1 MSFTVK
7 HFYRFGGFALDC
19 DQKVLLRDG
28 KPLPLTLKALE
39 MLLILVENGGQIVT
53 KAELMERLWRDTF
66 VEEANLTSHIQQL
79 MKTMG
84 DNARQPIYIETV
96 ARRGY
101 RFIAPV
107 EEVLSDSLSVE
118 DKVSW
123 RVEVSDDKISDPRS
137 RPAYHT
143 VEKEIPLRET
153 FPQAEERGGSDSSAA
168 SAQASSEAEGLVDS
182 RHPALATEM
191 PAPAF
196 PAQAPARPGKK
207 RLAVIALLSVALACA
222 VLLVAKSFVLSGNR
236 PDAGRKD
243 SKAQK
248 PLAVRVEKLTGAGQ
262 CKFAAISPDGKYMAY
277 AQGEV
282 NEQSVWLRQLGTNTN
297 IEIIPTKDRVFG
309 LAFSNSGDEVYVVKG
324 QPTAL
329 YRVSL
334 LGGAPTKV
342 VSDLEGHFALS
353 PEDRQVAFIR
363 SPVVENGT
371 RQYSLMV
378 ANTDGSGERPVL
390 ARAYPDKLN
399 TPLWSPDGRTILC
412 AQGSSDGGGR
422 DVKIIEVNVADG
434 SEREVLGERFYNVT
448 SMAWAPHKDSF
459 ILAASRGME
468 NTRLWQISYPGGEL
482 TPIAED
488 VNSYNDLSIAARAD
502 VAVASQSTLR
512 SFLWAGDDHNP
523 EGMKKLTPAI
533 DRFCWT
539 PTGQVVF
546 TSVAGGA
553 NMDLWVMKPDG
564 SGQKQLTA
572 NAGYNCTPVA
582 TPDGRYIIFMSNRSG
597 SFQVWRLT
605 VDTGEQIQL
614 TQGGGKNHPA
624 VSRDGRWVL
633 YNTTEDWRLWKV
645 SIDGGQP
652 VQLTDYIAVL
662 PALSPDGRLLACVGR
677 IGEKREIFIIPSDG
691 GMPLKRLPYEAWS
704 IRLQWTP
711 DGKALL
717 YEVDINGVS
726 TVVRQSLD
734 GGEPEKVMQVVE
746 DDVFDFGY
754 SPDSQT
760 LAVTRGS
767 WHHDILL
774 ITGLN

>member
-7 HFYRFGGFALDC
+7 HFYRFGGFALDS
-19 DQKVLLRDG
+19 DQKVLLREG

-66 VEEANLTSHIQQL
+66 VEESNLTSHVQQL
-79 MKTMG
+79 RKTLG

-143 VEKEIPLRET
+143 LEKEMFNREAS
-153 FPQAEERGGSDSSAA
+153 PQAEERGESASSAVGV
-168 SAQASSEAEGLVDS
+168 QASPEVGGLADS
-182 RHPALATEM
+182 RRPALTTEM
-191 PAPAF
+191 HTPAF

-207 RLAVIALLSVALACA
+207 RLAIIALSAVALGCV
-222 VLLVAKSFVLSGNR
+222 VLLVAKLLLNR
-236 PDAGRKD
+236 PDGKD

-248 PLAVRVEKLTGAGQ
+248 SLAVRVEKLTGAGQ
-262 CKFAAISPDGKYMAY
+262 CGHAAISPDGKYVAF

-282 NEQSVWLRQLGTNTN
+282 NAQSVWLRQLGTNTN
-297 IEIIPTKDRVFG
+297 LEIIPTKDYVFG
-309 LAFSNSGDEVYVVKG
+309 LAFSNSGDEVYVIKG

-342 VSDLEGHFALS
+342 ASDMEGHFSLS
-353 PEDRQVAFIR
+353 PDDRQVAFIR
-363 SPVVENGT
+363 SPVGENGL

-378 ANTDGSGERPVL
+378 AGTDGSGERPVL
-390 ARAYPDKLN
+390 VRAYPDKLD
-399 TPLWSPDGRTILC
+399 TPLWSPDGRAILC
-412 AQGSSDGGGR
+412 AQGSSYGGGR
-422 DVKIIEVNVADG
+422 DIKIIEVNVADG

-448 SMAWAPHKDSF
+448 RMAWAPRKDSF
-459 ILAASRGME
+459 ILAASRGTE

-488 VNSYNDLSIAARAD
+488 VNSYRDLSIAARAD

-553 NMDLWVMKPDG
+553 SMDLWVMKPDG
-564 SGQKQLTA
+564 SDQKQLTA
-572 NAGYNCTPVA
+572 NAGYNSTPVA
-582 TPDGRYIIFMSNRSG
+582 TPDGRYIVFMSNRSG

-633 YNTTEDWRLWKV
+633 YNTTEDFRLWKV
-645 SIDGGQP
+645 SINGGQP
-652 VQLTDYIAVL
+652 VQLTDYYAML
-662 PALSPDGRLLACVGR
+662 PAVSPDGRVIACVGR
-677 IGEKREIFIIPSDG
+677 IGEKREIVIIPSDG
-691 GMPLKRLPYEAWS
+691 GTPMKRLPYDAWGY
-704 IRLQWTP
+704 RLQWTP

-717 YEVDINGVS
+717 YEVSINGVS
-726 TVVRQSLD
+726 TVVRQGLE
-734 GGEPEKVMQVVE
+734 GGTPDKVMQVVE
-746 DDVFDFGY
+746 EDVYDFGY